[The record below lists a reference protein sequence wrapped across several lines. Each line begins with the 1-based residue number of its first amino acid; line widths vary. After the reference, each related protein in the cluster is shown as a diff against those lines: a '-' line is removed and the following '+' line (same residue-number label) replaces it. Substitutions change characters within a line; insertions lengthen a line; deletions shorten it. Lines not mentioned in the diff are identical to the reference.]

1 VRILLPLLL
10 LAACA
15 APDLTGTERQ
25 VLQPASFQAVPGWTA
40 DRQDQA
46 LPALLASCPRL
57 SAEDATW
64 TDLCREARRLPPTQA
79 AAKAFFE
86 RRFVPVQASAAGQV
100 RGHITGYYE
109 PELRGSLIRTE
120 RYHVP
125 LHGRPTGHAE
135 ATLPQP
141 DGTVRRVV
149 TRAGGGAWPDRGAIE
164 DGGLDGTAPVIAWV
178 DSPVDAFFLHI
189 QGSGRVLLED
199 GGVLRVGYGGQNGH
213 RYVAIGAV
221 LANMGEIPRAQVTMQ
236 SIRAWLAANPDRA
249 PIVMRANPSY
259 VFMRVVEG
267 LAPTQGAIGAMG
279 VPLTPGRSVA
289 VDRSHVPMG
298 YPVFVATTDPLT
310 GRPWRRLSV
319 AQDVG
324 GAIRGPV
331 RVDVFTG
338 WGEEAA
344 ERAGRMRDRGEMWV
358 LLPRT

>member
-1 VRILLPLLL
+1 MRAVLPLLL
-10 LAACA
+10 CLAACT
-15 APDLTGTERQ
+15 APDLTGAERQ
-25 VLQPASFQAVPGWTA
+25 VLQPASFASIPGWTA
-40 DRQDQA
+40 DRHEQA
-46 LPALLASCPRL
+46 IAPLLASCPRL
-57 SAEDATW
+57 SAEDANW
-64 TDLCREARRLPPTQA
+64 TGLCREAARLAPTQA

-86 RRFVPVQASAAGQV
+86 RRFAAVQASAAGQL

-109 PELRGSLIRTE
+109 PELRGSLTRSE
-120 RYHVP
+120 RFGVP
-125 LHGRPTGHAE
+125 LHGRPDGHAE
-135 ATLPQP
+135 AQLPQP
-141 DGTVRRVV
+141 DGTLRRVV
-149 TRAGGGAWPDRGAIE
+149 FRAGGGGWPDRAGIEEGA
-164 DGGLDGTAPVIAWV
+164 LDGIAPVIAWV

-189 QGSGRVLLED
+189 QGSGRVRLED

-221 LANMGEIPRAQVTMQ
+221 LAGMNEIPRAQVTMQ

-249 PIVMRANPSY
+249 AGVMRANPSY

-289 VDRSHVPMG
+289 VDRSHVPLG
-298 YPVFVATTDPLT
+298 YPLFVVTTDPVT
-310 GRPWRRLSV
+310 GRPWRHLSV

-324 GAIRGPV
+324 GAVRGPV

-344 ERAGRMRDRGEMWV
+344 ERAGRMRDRGEVFV
-358 LLPRT
+358 LVPR